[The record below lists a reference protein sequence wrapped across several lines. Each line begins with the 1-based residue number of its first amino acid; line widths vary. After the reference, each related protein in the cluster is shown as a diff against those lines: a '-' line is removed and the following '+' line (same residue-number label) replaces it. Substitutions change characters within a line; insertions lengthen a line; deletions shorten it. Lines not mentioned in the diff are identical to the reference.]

1 MTDYAITTR
10 TADDRPEGLVK
21 LVAEFTARGFDAQ
34 TAATLA
40 FAAARVFCEI
50 AADVEDENPYD
61 GEADDLGE
69 RFGWNEAC
77 RALKASVDSKYSD

>member
-1 MTDYAITTR
+1 MTDHATTTR

-21 LVAEFTARGFDAQ
+21 LVAAFTAQGFDAE

-50 AADVEDENPYD
+50 AADVEDANPYD
-61 GEADDLGE
+61 GECDDAGE
-69 RFGWNEAC
+69 RYGWNEAC
-77 RALKASVDSKYSD
+77 RAFKASVDAKYSD